1 MTATPATPRTPAST
15 TTRGRPIAIS
25 VEARPA
31 AVPARAPASTPA
43 IELVGATRR
52 FGAVRAVDCVS
63 LAIEPGSL
71 FALLGPS
78 GCGKTTLLRLIAG
91 FEKPDDGR
99 VLLDGQTVARPGR
112 SAAPERR
119 RIGMVFQDY
128 ALFPHLTVRQN
139 IAYGLKRR
147 LWGWGR
153 RRRARID
160 DMLDLVGLGAH
171 SARRPHELSGG
182 EQQRIALARALAP
195 EPRII
200 LLDEPFANL
209 DATLRA
215 EVRDQTRQI
224 LQRCSATA
232 VLVTHD
238 QEEALSIADTVG
250 VMLAGRIA
258 QVGSPEEVYYTPATR
273 EVARLIGDGNLLEAH
288 TEAGVIHCSLGALDQ
303 CGACGAG
310 APGAGS
316 GAAAGAGSAAGAAD
330 AGAEPTCGR
339 CEIFV
344 RAESI
349 RLRPTEAGAPPCG
362 CAEATVEETHFFGHD
377 QAAVVRTAEGCR
389 VRVRLG
395 PGDRIR
401 PGDLVRLSVDGPV
414 IAYPAAGEKRAEG
427 RE

>member
-1 MTATPATPRTPAST
+1 MT
-15 TTRGRPIAIS
+15 
-25 VEARPA
+25 
-31 AVPARAPASTPA
+31 AVPAARAINVTVATGEASAPRAPAMVAAARTAAPA
-43 IELVGATRR
+43 IELIGATRR
-52 FGAVRAVDCVS
+52 FGNLRAVDCVS
-63 LAIEPGSL
+63 LAIAPGSV

-91 FEKPDDGR
+91 FERPDAGS
-99 VLLDGQTVARPGR
+99 VLVDGQTVATPQRVMP
-112 SAAPERR
+112 PERR
-119 RIGMVFQDY
+119 RIGIVFQDY

-147 LWGWGR
+147 LWQK
-153 RRRARID
+153 RRRARIE
-160 DMLDLVGLGAH
+160 DMLELVDLTAH
-171 SARRPHELSGG
+171 AEKRPHQLSGG
-182 EQQRIALARALAP
+182 EQQRVALARALAP
-195 EPRII
+195 EPRTI

-224 LQRCSATA
+224 LKRCGATA
-232 VLVTHD
+232 ILVTHD

-288 TEAGVIHCSLGALDQ
+288 TEAGVIHCSLGKLDHCAG
-303 CGACGAG
+303 CGTLAPAGGLASQPAAVEGASLP
-310 APGAGS
+310 PG
-316 GAAAGAGSAAGAAD
+316 
-330 AGAEPTCGR
+330 EPCGR

-344 RAESI
+344 RAEAI
-349 RLRPTEAGAPPCG
+349 RLKPTEAGAPPCG
-362 CAEATVEETHFFGHD
+362 RPEATVEETHFFGHD

-414 IAYPAAGEKRAEG
+414 IAYPQRGEK
-427 RE
+427 